1 MGSKMNEAGGGRP
14 RSLAS
19 EELSGLM
26 QRVAARDA
34 ASLRTLYERTSGKL
48 YGICLRLLGDETE
61 AQDVL
66 QEVYVTV
73 WQKARMFESVRA
85 SPISWLATIAR
96 NRAIDRLRA
105 RRPGTEE
112 IEAANDVVDERTSSI
127 DIVEEADDAARLR
140 RCMEQL
146 DERARTMIRAA
157 FFDGASYPELARR
170 EHVPLPTMKS
180 WIRRGLQRLRGC
192 LEQ

>member
-1 MGSKMNEAGGGRP
+1 MRCLHPALLFCRGCPLADVVPSKCRELCPAASASNAFPAARSSGMGSKMNEAGGGRP

-73 WQKARMFESVRA
+73 WQKARMF
-85 SPISWLATIAR
+85 
-96 NRAIDRLRA
+96 D
-105 RRPGTEE
+105 
-112 IEAANDVVDERTSSI
+112 
-127 DIVEEADDAARLR
+127 
-140 RCMEQL
+140 
-146 DERARTMIRAA
+146 
-157 FFDGASYPELARR
+157 
-170 EHVPLPTMKS
+170 
-180 WIRRGLQRLRGC
+180 
-192 LEQ
+192 